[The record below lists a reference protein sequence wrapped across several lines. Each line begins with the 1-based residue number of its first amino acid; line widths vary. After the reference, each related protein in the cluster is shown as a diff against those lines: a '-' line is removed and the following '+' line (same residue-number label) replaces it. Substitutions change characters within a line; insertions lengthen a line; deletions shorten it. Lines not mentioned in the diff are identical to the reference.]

1 MISEPTRRRASRW
14 LSISSY
20 PARPRGT
27 VTTIEFMFTG
37 ILKYV
42 LGPTQTHVSH
52 SRWARVKMSS
62 ERGPKHIYAQ
72 GHKLYYYYSHFE
84 SHREN
89 KN

>member
-1 MISEPTRRRASRW
+1 
-14 LSISSY
+14 
-20 PARPRGT
+20 
-27 VTTIEFMFTG
+27 MFAG

-84 SHREN
+84 SHRET
-89 KN
+89 KTEKMAKKRSEEYFFHERC